1 MADEKKWDHLVWG
14 IGGAMFGV
22 WYARKQMDDSKKSR
36 AELDD
41 PEQSEEVYEEI
52 GEILNDWEP
61 DESCETEDDYTEDL
75 AEFLREETEWDIE
88 VYPSTP
94 EGKPDIL
101 IGDLLALE
109 LKISPSRNEIN
120 RLIGQCAH
128 YSRQWMTW
136 MVIIGA
142 GSNTLG
148 RLEDVLAD
156 KDLDH
161 IELWGF

>member
-1 MADEKKWDHLVWG
+1 MA
-14 IGGAMFGV
+14 GV
-22 WYARKQMDDSKKSR
+22 SKGLMLFITPTFYSPSDPLRKIS
-36 AELDD
+36 
-41 PEQSEEVYEEI
+41 
-52 GEILNDWEP
+52 DWEP
-61 DESCETEDDYTEDL
+61 DGSCVTEDDYTEDL

-88 VYPSTP
+88 VCPNTP

-109 LKISPSRNEIN
+109 LKLNPSKNEIN

-148 RLEDVLAD
+148 R
-156 KDLDH
+156 
-161 IELWGF
+161 